1 MSPSL
6 STPEFSGADKY
17 DLERFVVA
25 QEGVY
30 ERAYTE
36 LQSGSKRSHWMWF
49 IFPQIRGLGLS
60 EMSVRY
66 AISSLDEAR
75 AYLEHR
81 VLGARLRE
89 ITETVAA
96 LNGRTAEQIF
106 GYPDDMKFH
115 SCMTLF
121 ARAANEESIFEIALG
136 RYFNGAMDAE
146 TLKRLSC
153 L

>member
-81 VLGARLRE
+81 VLGR
-89 ITETVAA
+89 
-96 LNGRTAEQIF
+96 
-106 GYPDDMKFH
+106 GYVRSRRRSPRSMAGPR
-115 SCMTLF
+115 SRSSAIPT
-121 ARAANEESIFEIALG
+121 
-136 RYFNGAMDAE
+136 
-146 TLKRLSC
+146 T
-153 L
+153 